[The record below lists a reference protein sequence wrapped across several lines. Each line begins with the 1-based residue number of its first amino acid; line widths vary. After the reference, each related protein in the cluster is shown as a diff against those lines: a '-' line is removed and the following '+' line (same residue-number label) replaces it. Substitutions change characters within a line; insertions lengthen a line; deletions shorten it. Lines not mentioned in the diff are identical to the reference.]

1 MWIVPWD
8 PNLPRNLRFA
18 EFDLVMN
25 GALGLSNN
33 VNAQNAKVTLRKR
46 DLHLLV
52 GLGKKLFKSMGLV
65 CLEKWPTL
73 KPYTFLLSP
82 INKSGACIDVLNSY
96 IWDTCTFIY
105 IYIYI
110 ERERE
115 RERERECVLFF
126 VQRITTCYFT
136 HCDGKTVANKDPQ

>member
-1 MWIVPWD
+1 
-8 PNLPRNLRFA
+8 
-18 EFDLVMN
+18 MN
-25 GALGLSNN
+25 SAAGFSNN
-33 VNAQNAKVTLRKR
+33 ANAKGTLRKQ
-46 DLHLLV
+46 HSQLLV

-96 IWDTCTFIY
+96 ILDTCTFIY

-126 VQRITTCYFT
+126 VKRITK
-136 HCDGKTVANKDPQ
+136 DGESCTSCSICNQLLTKL